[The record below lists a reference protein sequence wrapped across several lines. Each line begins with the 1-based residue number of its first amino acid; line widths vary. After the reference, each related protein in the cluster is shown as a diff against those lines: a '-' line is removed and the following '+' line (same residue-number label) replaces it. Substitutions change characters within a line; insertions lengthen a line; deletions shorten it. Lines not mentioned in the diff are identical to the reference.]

1 MAIVWVLRYDKCQIF
16 STLAWLSLMGG
27 GHGPL
32 PDTCEMK
39 KGRFSEA
46 QIVAIL
52 QQQQSGQ
59 TVAQIVREHGLSEA
73 TFYAWKSKYAGAS
86 VAELTRLKHLEEEN
100 RRLKQMFADLSLEN
114 QAIKEILRKK

>member
-1 MAIVWVLRYDKCQIF
+1 
-16 STLAWLSLMGG
+16 
-27 GHGPL
+27 
-32 PDTCEMK
+32 MK

-73 TFYAWKSKYAGAS
+73 TFYVWMSRPA
-86 VAELTRLKHLEEEN
+86 VAI
-100 RRLKQMFADLSLEN
+100 QMKLIIRPALY
-114 QAIKEILRKK
+114 RPRW